1 MPLDDTTS
9 NDFLA
14 RMCERL
20 ERAGVLNDPGGT
32 SRFMMIRGFS
42 DEKRRLVMRFLHPQI
57 YGAAA

>member
-14 RMCERL
+14 QMCERL

-42 DEKRRLVMRFLHPQI
+42 NEKRRCVMQFLHPQV
-57 YGAAA
+57 YAAAA